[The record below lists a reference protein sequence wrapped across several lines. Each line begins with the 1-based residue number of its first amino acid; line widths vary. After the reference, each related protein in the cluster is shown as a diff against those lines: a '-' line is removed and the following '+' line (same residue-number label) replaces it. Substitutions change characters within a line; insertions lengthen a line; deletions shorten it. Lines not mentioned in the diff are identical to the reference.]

1 MRNVPLLSRC
11 HIRHIR
17 LNIAAVVFRA
27 TVHIE
32 NLSSPDAKRQ
42 DIAPISNI
50 ASILLG
56 KRIQLFALTV

>member
-1 MRNVPLLSRC
+1 MRNVPLLSRR

-17 LNIAAVVFRA
+17 LNIAAVVFRT
-27 TVHIE
+27 TVHVQ
-32 NLSSPDAKRQ
+32 NLSSSDAERQ

-56 KRIQLFALTV
+56 KCIQLFALNI

>member
-17 LNIAAVVFRA
+17 LNIAAVGFRA
-27 TVHIE
+27 TVHVQ
-32 NLSSPDAKRQ
+32 NLSSFNAECQ

-56 KRIQLFALTV
+56 KRIQLFALNV